1 MTALVDLVDPHEI
14 AAAYLADDRPAH
26 SDRRPWTT
34 LGMIASLDGAATV
47 EGGSTGLG
55 GPPDRAV
62 FRALRTMTDVIL
74 VGASTVNAEGYRA
87 VRLPDGLVAWR
98 RDRGLSDVPRVA
110 IVSNSLDLRL
120 SDSLVETRPLI
131 LTSRS
136 APIARVDSIAQGAE
150 VVVAGEER
158 VDFGVALT
166 ELAARG
172 AGKVLV
178 EGGPRVNGQLLGHLD
193 EVCMTVAPIL
203 AGGDGPRI
211 VVGPE
216 QLRRGALDRI
226 IHSDGF
232 LLLRYL
238 FD

>member
-1 MTALVDLVDPHEI
+1 MTALLDLDDPQEI
-14 AAAYLADDRPAH
+14 AAAYLADDRPAR
-26 SDRRPWTT
+26 SDRPWTT

-62 FRALRTMTDVIL
+62 FRALRAMTDVIL

-87 VRLPDGLVAWR
+87 VRLPDDLVTWR
-98 RDRGLSDVPRVA
+98 REHGLTDAPRLA

-120 SDSLVETRPLI
+120 SDSLVESRPLI
-131 LTSRS
+131 VTSQV
-136 APIARVDSIAQGAE
+136 APVARLDSVARGAE
-150 VVVAGEER
+150 VVVAGEKR
-158 VDFGVALT
+158 VDFGTALA
-166 ELAARG
+166 ELKVRG
-172 AGKVLV
+172 AGRVLV
-178 EGGPRVNGQLLGHLD
+178 EGGPRVNGQVLNQLD
-193 EVCMTVAPIL
+193 EVCVTIAPVL
-203 AGGDGPRI
+203 AGGEGPRI
-211 VVGPE
+211 VMGSE
-216 QLRRGALDRI
+216 HLRRGSLARI

>member
-1 MTALVDLVDPHEI
+1 MTEMLDFVDPQEI

-26 SDRRPWTT
+26 SDRPWTT

-87 VRLPDGLVAWR
+87 VRLPDELVGWR
-98 RDRGLSDVPRVA
+98 RERGLSDVPRLA

-120 SDSLVETRPLI
+120 SDSLVESNPFI
-131 LTSRS
+131 VTSRA
-136 APIARVDSIAQGAE
+136 APIDRVDAVAPGAE

-158 VDFGVALT
+158 VDFGTALT
-166 ELAARG
+166 ELAVRG
-172 AGKVLV
+172 AGTVLV
-178 EGGPRVNGQLLGHLD
+178 EGGPRVNGQILGHLD
-193 EVCMTVAPIL
+193 EACVTIAPVL
-203 AGGDGPRI
+203 AAGDGPRI
-211 VVGPE
+211 VVGSE
-216 QLRRGALDRI
+216 QLRRGSLERI